1 MSGSELVATLN
12 SYSTRKDFESEIEC
26 ERKTYATNFKDCYP
40 KPIKDI
46 YKLIGTFPFRT
57 LICQHN
63 QLSYYDCDESGE
75 DGVFLVKRQSS
86 TLCTKSPTREDGML
100 TKQEALRLEAGIGNC
115 TIFNYRTHKVSI
127 FSCSCKFHISWGLPC
142 RHMLRVHFFYNWKK
156 FECVKINIIAK
167 QWFIKPLLR
176 NDSTFLSVEVDVSEE
191 RNNCSKTIAE
201 RRGILSKYA
210 SILIESSCSSQSKFE
225 GSVDSI
231 IKRIKEVS
239 GRDISGDDVFINP
252 DNQLSKRQRRCF
264 PADLSAPTGK
274 SYKAASQQM
283 KAILNKQSIESK
295 SKIISL

>member
-1 MSGSELVATLN
+1 MVEVAFGKKKCWASCETWKSFKYGIDSTVRAEGIHSFIASACNKSMSGSELVATLN

-142 RHMLRVHFFYNWKK
+142 RHMLRVHFLYNWKK
-156 FECVKINIIAK
+156 FECIKNNIIA
-167 QWFIKPLLR
+167 
-176 NDSTFLSVEVDVSEE
+176 
-191 RNNCSKTIAE
+191 
-201 RRGILSKYA
+201 
-210 SILIESSCSSQSKFE
+210 
-225 GSVDSI
+225 
-231 IKRIKEVS
+231 
-239 GRDISGDDVFINP
+239 
-252 DNQLSKRQRRCF
+252 
-264 PADLSAPTGK
+264 
-274 SYKAASQQM
+274 
-283 KAILNKQSIESK
+283 
-295 SKIISL
+295 